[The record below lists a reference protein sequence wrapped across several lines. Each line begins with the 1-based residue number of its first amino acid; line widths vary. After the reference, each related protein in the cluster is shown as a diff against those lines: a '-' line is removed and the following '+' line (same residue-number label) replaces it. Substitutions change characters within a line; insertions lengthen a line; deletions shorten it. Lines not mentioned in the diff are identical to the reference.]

1 MCSTRNCSLAR
12 LLHISAAVVASATPF
27 LLMSGCQ
34 RVQAPRPDRLNDTPL
49 LVDEAMQ
56 IRDYDRSTATYAN
69 GGTVAG
75 SARLTFEPKDDSRLN
90 YAADP
95 AIGLANFVIIPFTY
109 FGTPPFTKIEHHGA
123 IVPPTYTAEP
133 QPQIIR

>member
-1 MCSTRNCSLAR
+1 MCSTPDSLR
-12 LLHISAAVVASATPF
+12 RFLHAGAAVVASATPF
-27 LLMSGCQ
+27 LLISGCQ
-34 RVQAPRPDRLNDTPL
+34 RVQAPRPDRL
-49 LVDEAMQ
+49 
-56 IRDYDRSTATYAN
+56 TAIYAN

-95 AIGLANFVIIPFTY
+95 AIGLANFVLIPFTY
-109 FGTPPFTKIEHHGA
+109 FDTPPFKKIEHHGA

-133 QPQIIR
+133 QPQVIR